1 MSAQALGGKA
11 LPTLVARG
19 ASGRQRKQRQ
29 PGPWAAAR
37 RTC

>member
-1 MSAQALGGKA
+1 MSAQALEGRA
-11 LPTLVARG
+11 LPTLVAQG
-19 ASGRQRKQRQ
+19 ASDRRQKQRQ